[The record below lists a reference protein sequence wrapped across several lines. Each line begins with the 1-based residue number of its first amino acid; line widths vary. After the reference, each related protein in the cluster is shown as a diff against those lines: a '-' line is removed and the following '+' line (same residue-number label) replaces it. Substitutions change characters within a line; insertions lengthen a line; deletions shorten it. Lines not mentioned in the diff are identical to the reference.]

1 MYTQVV
7 RSREGEMIYLGTQ
20 SVLLQTGLLITK
32 AEYPATP
39 QRPVFV
45 TGRVE
50 FLDVSHSAAG
60 KDGDMRKDEVRAVLS
75 NLSLWILTHKLAA
88 NFLPF
93 ESSLILIRSNLMY
106 KAAYGHWRHGG
117 QVLLNV

>member
-1 MYTQVV
+1 VV

-20 SVLLQTGLLITK
+20 AVLLQTGLLITK

-50 FLDVSHSAAG
+50 FLDVPHNAAG
-60 KDGDMRKDEVRAVLS
+60 KDGDMRKDEV
-75 NLSLWILTHKLAA
+75 SLWIFTHNLAE
-88 NFLPF
+88 L
-93 ESSLILIRSNLMY
+93 EGWMTSSSY
-106 KAAYGHWRHGG
+106 FVSSQEFSSSFSA
-117 QVLLNV
+117 